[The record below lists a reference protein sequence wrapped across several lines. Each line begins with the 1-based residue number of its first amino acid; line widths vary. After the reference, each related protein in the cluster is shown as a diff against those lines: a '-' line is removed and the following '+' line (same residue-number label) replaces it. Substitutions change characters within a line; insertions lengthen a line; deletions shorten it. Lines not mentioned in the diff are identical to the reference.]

1 MTVSCCPD
9 HGDLMLELALGR
21 LDDREAE
28 RAEGLRT
35 SCAGCRQLWSSSF
48 DGPALAVVDAAVA
61 GAFAGFHAP
70 GRRRRGWWAAAAAAV
85 LVLGIGAT
93 SLLWR
98 GGEDPAAASRQPASS
113 GAVLSVWDF
122 EDGTLAAE
130 ASAPVVEAR
139 VQTATDQGES
149 SGAVFTNDLE
159 SGDLASWSFHS

>member
-1 MTVSCCPD
+1 MTASCCPD

-21 LDDREAE
+21 LDDGEAE

-48 DGPALAVVDAAVA
+48 DESALAVVDAAVA
-61 GAFAGFHAP
+61 GAFAGFRAP
-70 GRRRRGWWAAAAAAV
+70 RYRRRGWWAAAAAAV

-98 GGEDPAAASRQPASS
+98 GGEDPAAASRQSAVS

-130 ASAPVVEAR
+130 VSPTVVEAR
-139 VQTATDQGES
+139 VQTATEGE
-149 SGAVFTNDLE
+149 GAVFTNDLE

>member
-1 MTVSCCPD
+1 MTVSRCPD

-21 LDDREAE
+21 LDDGEAA
-28 RAEGLRT
+28 RAEELRT

-61 GAFAGFHAP
+61 GAFAGFRAP
-70 GRRRRGWWAAAAAAV
+70 RYRRRGWWAAAAAAV

-98 GGEDPAAASRQPASS
+98 GGEDPAVASRQPADS

-130 ASAPVVEAR
+130 ASPTVVEAR
-139 VQTATDQGES
+139 VQSATEGE
-149 SGAVFTNDLE
+149 GAVFTNDLE

>member
-1 MTVSCCPD
+1 MTVSRCPD

-21 LDDREAE
+21 LDDGEAG

-48 DGPALAVVDAAVA
+48 DESALAVVDAAVA
-61 GAFAGFHAP
+61 EAFAGFRAP
-70 GRRRRGWWAAAAAAV
+70 RYRRRGWWAAAAAAV

-98 GGEDPAAASRQPASS
+98 GGEDSAAAPRQPVAF

-122 EDGTLAAE
+122 ENGSLAAE
-130 ASAPVVEAR
+130 ASPAVVEAR
-139 VQTATDQGES
+139 AQSAAEGE
-149 SGAVFTNDLE
+149 GAVFTNDLE

>member
-21 LDDREAE
+21 LDDGEAA
-28 RAEGLRT
+28 RAEDLRT

-48 DGPALAVVDAAVA
+48 DESALAVVDTAVA
-61 GAFAGFHAP
+61 GAFAGFRAP
-70 GRRRRGWWAAAAAAV
+70 RRRLGGWWAAAAAAV

-98 GGEDPAAASRQPASS
+98 GGEDPAVASRQPADS

-122 EDGTLAAE
+122 ENGTLAAE
-130 ASAPVVEAR
+130 NSPAVVEAGA
-139 VQTATDQGES
+139 QSAAEGG
-149 SGAVFTNDLE
+149 GAVFTNDLE

>member
-28 RAEGLRT
+28 RAEELRT
-35 SCAGCRQLWSSSF
+35 SCAGCGQLWSSSF
-48 DGPALAVVDAAVA
+48 DEPALAVVDAAVA

-70 GRRRRGWWAAAAAAV
+70 RHRRRGWWAAAAAV

-98 GGEDPAAASRQPASS
+98 GGEDPAVASRQPATSDS
-113 GAVLSVWDF
+113 VLSVWDF
-122 EDGTLAAE
+122 ENGTLAAE
-130 ASAPVVEAR
+130 ASPTVVEAR
-139 VQTATDQGES
+139 VQTAAEGED
-149 SGAVFTNDLE
+149 AVFTNDLE